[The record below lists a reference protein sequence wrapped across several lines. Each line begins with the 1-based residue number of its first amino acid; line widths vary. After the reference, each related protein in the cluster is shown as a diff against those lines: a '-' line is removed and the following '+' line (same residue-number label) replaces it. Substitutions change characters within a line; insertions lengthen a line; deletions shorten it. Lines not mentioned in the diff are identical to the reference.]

1 MRNSIRSFVV
11 ASAFCVSSVA
21 QGQTVINFD
30 NLANGTVVTNQ
41 YAGVVFSST
50 LGFVNYITAQSEYN
64 GSKPNFI
71 CSGPVGGSI
80 NCTAPTIITFAA
92 AVSGLSILGMG
103 INNVGKV
110 AEAQLYNGV
119 TFLGT
124 QNIIGNSE
132 SLNPVLVNLSA
143 WGSVTRLELTN
154 ITDGG
159 GIGWDNLTYSANTV
173 PEPSTVVLTLA
184 GLAGIVIARRKRT
197 Q

>member
-21 QGQTVINFD
+21 QAQTVINFD

-41 YAGVVFSST
+41 YAGVLFSST
-50 LGFVNYITAQSEYN
+50 QGFVNFITTQSGYN
-64 GSKPNFI
+64 ASKPNFI
-71 CSGPVGGSI
+71 CTGPVGGGI

-92 AVSGLSILGMG
+92 AVSGVSILGMG
-103 INNVGKV
+103 INDVGKV
-110 AEAQLYNGV
+110 AQAQLYNGV
-119 TFLGT
+119 NFLGT

-132 SLNPVLVNLSA
+132 GLNPVLVDLSA

-154 ITDGG
+154 INDGA
-159 GIGWDNLTYSANTV
+159 GIGWDNLAYSANTV
-173 PEPSTVVLTLA
+173 PEPSTVVLMLA
-184 GLAGIVIARRKRT
+184 GLAGIVVARRKRT